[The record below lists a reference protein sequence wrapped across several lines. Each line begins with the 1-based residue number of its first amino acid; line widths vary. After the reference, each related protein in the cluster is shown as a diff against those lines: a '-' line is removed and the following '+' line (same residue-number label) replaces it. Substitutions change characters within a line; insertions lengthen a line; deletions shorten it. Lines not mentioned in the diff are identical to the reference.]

1 MFFVVES
8 GYSPTNPLSMPG
20 RGVGA
25 QDGRPCYR
33 PMQLPR
39 YPQKKNWNRLTTG
52 WSDSDSKV
60 QESIDLNKTKIDI
73 CKKLLPL
80 RVLAVREVS
89 QPAMNSLKGEA
100 VLLKLGNSML
110 LLHQSKHQMKWIFQP
125 HTHIKWCQVAHMTR
139 LIAVCKTN
147 CH

>member
-1 MFFVVES
+1 
-8 GYSPTNPLSMPG
+8 MPG

-39 YPQKKNWNRLTTG
+39 YPKKKEKLKSTHDWLKRFGFQGPRVYRPKQNEEKYLP
-52 WSDSDSKV
+52 
-60 QESIDLNKTKIDI
+60 E
-73 CKKLLPL
+73 KLLPL
-80 RVLAVREVS
+80 SVLAVREVS

-110 LLHQSKHQMKWIFQP
+110 LLHQSKHWQGK
-125 HTHIKWCQVAHMTR
+125 
-139 LIAVCKTN
+139 
-147 CH
+147 